1 MLKPAIPDDEKNRIT
16 ALNALKILDTPYDE
30 SYDRITRLTQAL
42 FSVPIC
48 LVSLVDTN
56 RQWFKSC
63 IGLPVR
69 ETGRDIS
76 FCGHAILGD
85 EPFIINDASKDERFA
100 DNPLVT
106 AEPHIR
112 FYGGLPLKTLDGS
125 TIGTLCIIDREPRSL
140 SEAELVIF
148 NDLGEMVERE
158 LHNRELALQVEQ
170 AHEALIIARE
180 KAEAANQAKTRF
192 LANISHE
199 LRTPM
204 HAILSFTALCD
215 KKSDDE
221 KIKQY
226 LSHIKSSGQRLME
239 LVSGLLDIANLESGK
254 MIAELSHFDIAS
266 ITREQVE
273 QFADLAANKKISLTY
288 TGADELSA
296 VFDKRLMIQVL
307 HNLIDNA
314 VKYSAE
320 ESAIT
325 LTCESRQAELD
336 GQQKNCIYCAVQDNG
351 AGIPAQELEDIFD
364 RFTEG
369 SNTRSNAGGKGL
381 GLSLCKEIIK
391 LHKGVI
397 RVTSPVDG
405 SDSGSVFEFMIPT
418 GLS

>member
-16 ALNALKILDTPYDE
+16 ALNALKILDTSYDE

-125 TIGTLCIIDREPRSL
+125 AIGTLCIIDREPRSL

-266 ITREQVE
+266 ITREQIE
-273 QFADLAANKKISLTY
+273 KFADLAANKKISLTY

>member
-16 ALNALKILDTPYDE
+16 ALNALKILDTSYDE

-112 FYGGLPLKTLDGS
+112 FYAGLPLKTLDGS
-125 TIGTLCIIDREPRSL
+125 AIGTLCIIDREPRSL

-266 ITREQVE
+266 ITREQIE
-273 QFADLAANKKISLTY
+273 KFADLAANKKISLTY

-405 SDSGSVFEFMIPT
+405 SDSGSVFDFMIPT